1 MSWYLNL
8 FTTARCLS
16 WRLTFKYPTTDSLLS
31 DYLLLQD
38 CALIARKIGLDAT
51 SLTTTAPDSSQ
62 LTDRIEALHN
72 QAIQI
77 RNLAL
82 SFYEASHPP
91 KREVTSLG
99 LGDYIGCLPGNI
111 ILRVMLFNNS
121 NFRSTKDAKNSPFSH
136 VFFTISK
143 TRKLK

>member
-1 MSWYLNL
+1 MS
-8 FTTARCLS
+8 
-16 WRLTFKYPTTDSLLS
+16 DS
-31 DYLLLQD
+31 LLLQD

-91 KREVTSLG
+91 KREVRSLG
-99 LGDYIGCLPGNI
+99 LSDYIGFWPRNI
-111 ILRVMLFNNS
+111 ILMVL
-121 NFRSTKDAKNSPFSH
+121 A
-136 VFFTISK
+136 I
-143 TRKLK
+143 